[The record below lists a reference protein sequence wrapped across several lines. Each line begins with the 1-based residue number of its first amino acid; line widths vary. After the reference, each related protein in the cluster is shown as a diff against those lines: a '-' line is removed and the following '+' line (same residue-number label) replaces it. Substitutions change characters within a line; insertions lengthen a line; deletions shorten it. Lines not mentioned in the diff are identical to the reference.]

1 MRMAIVGSR
10 DFRRLDK
17 VRQFVAD
24 LSLDTTI
31 VSGYAR
37 GVDRTAEDAARLRG
51 MRVISI
57 PPQWNTYGKQ
67 AGFVRNREI
76 VAHADELV
84 AFWDGKSKGTA
95 HSINLAQRKGIPVL
109 VIDEE

>member
-10 DFRRLDK
+10 DFKRLDK
-17 VRQFVAD
+17 VRQFVNH
-24 LSLDTTI
+24 LDYDVVVI
-31 VSGYAR
+31 SGGAH
-37 GVDRTAEDAARLRG
+37 GVDRAAEEAAFDKGLRI
-51 MRVISI
+51 MIFRA
-57 PPQWNTYGKQ
+57 QWNAFGKQ

-76 VAHADELV
+76 VDHADELV

-95 HSINLAQRKGIPVL
+95 HSIKLARQKGIPVL

>member
-10 DFRRLDK
+10 DFRNLDK
-17 VRQFVAD
+17 VQAFVR
-24 LSLDTTI
+24 LLDKDIII
-31 VSGYAR
+31 VSGGAR
-37 GVDRTAEDAARLRG
+37 GVDRVAEREAEACGLQT
-51 MRVISI
+51 MIF
-57 PPQWNTYGKQ
+57 PAQWDIYGKR

-95 HSINLAQRKGIPVL
+95 HSIELAQQKGIPVL